1 MKKLSTIAVLTSL
14 LLAGCASMQTEA
26 PKDERSAA
34 QVDTAAPVDEVPYE
48 QDSDTAQVDEAA
60 PAADA
65 PVDEVPYEQDSDTQV
80 DVAAP
85 VDETPYEQDTAAPDI
100 YPEPTGATTTPL
112 EQAEM
117 DERVLP
123 ATEAQPPAS
132 EVEVA
137 ADPLTIPGAHKDPA
151 SPLAQRVIYF
161 DFDSAVIHP
170 RFQPILEA
178 HATYL
183 KANPQFKVTL
193 EGHADERGSR
203 EYNLA
208 LGQRRA
214 ESVRRALALLG
225 VPDNQM
231 EAVSFGEERPAVE
244 GHDESAWKMNRRT
257 EIRYVDE

>member
-1 MKKLSTIAVLTSL
+1 MTRRSTIAVLTSL
-14 LLAGCASMQTEA
+14 MLAGCASMQTEA
-26 PKDERSAA
+26 PKDDSSAA
-34 QVDTAAPVDEVPYE
+34 QVDTAAPV
-48 QDSDTAQVDEAA
+48 TEATPA
-60 PAADA
+60 PA
-65 PVDEVPYEQDSDTQV
+65 
-80 DVAAP
+80 
-85 VDETPYEQDTAAPDI
+85 
-100 YPEPTGATTTPL
+100 TTPL
-112 EQAEM
+112 EQTAV
-117 DERVLP
+117 DTRVLP
-123 ATEAQPPAS
+123 AAEAQPPAS

-225 VPDNQM
+225 VSDDQM